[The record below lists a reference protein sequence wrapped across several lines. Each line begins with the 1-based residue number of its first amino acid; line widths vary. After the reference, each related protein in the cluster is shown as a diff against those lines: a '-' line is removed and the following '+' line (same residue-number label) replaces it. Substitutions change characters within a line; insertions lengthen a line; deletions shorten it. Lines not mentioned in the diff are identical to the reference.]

1 MDSRKIAKSVAY
13 GLNPLV
19 AAAFTFVTLLLS
31 KRPQNLLI
39 LICITLMF
47 GTFVPL
53 ASLYYL
59 LRKKMIPDIYVSDRE
74 RRVVPFLCALSSYLL
89 GVMALLVVGAPQI
102 ITAVMLSYFGNS
114 LVMMMIGLRW
124 KISIHTSGITGPATA
139 LTYALG
145 IWWLLFLAVAVP
157 VGWARIKMKAHTT
170 AQVTAGAL
178 LTVATTWLQ
187 LQIYSGLLLSL

>member
-1 MDSRKIAKSVAY
+1 MDSGKIAKSISY

-19 AAAFTFVTLLLS
+19 VAAFTFLTLLLS
-31 KRPQNLLI
+31 KRPQNLIMLT
-39 LICITLMF
+39 CITLIF
-47 GTFVPL
+47 GAFAPL
-53 ASLYYL
+53 VSLYCL
-59 LRKKMIPDIYVSDRE
+59 LRTKMIPDIYVSDRE

-89 GVMALLVVGAPQI
+89 GVVALLVVGAPQI

-114 LVMMMIGLRW
+114 LIMMMIGLRW
-124 KISIHTSGITGPATA
+124 KISIHTSGIAGPATS

-145 IWWLLFLAVAVP
+145 IWWLLFVVIAVP

-178 LTVATTWLQ
+178 LTVVTTWLQ
-187 LQIYSGLLLSL
+187 LQVYSRLLSSV